1 MVGERNRGY
10 KLNRKS
16 HQAWPGPCN
25 PVPQKDQPGHEAY
38 PDLYEQSH
46 GFKQTRFQYLHSIIN
61 LRRRVCEI
69 NIE

>member
-1 MVGERNRGY
+1 MVDERNRGY

-25 PVPQKDQPGHEAY
+25 LVPKKDQPGYEAY
-38 PDLYEQSH
+38 SDLYEQSH
-46 GFKQTRFQYLHSIIN
+46 GFKFQYLHSIIN